1 LRAQLGIEKGTF
13 LNVPEPAT
21 RHERLQN
28 LVLLPGI
35 CAFSVD
41 KSSGDMTISAGIN
54 TLGRP
59 VAVFLS
65 PRLMTARS
73 KCSRMVAFRLAG
85 ADVVADHQGALWWPA
100 ERVLVLADLHFEKGS
115 SFAART
121 SQMLPPYDTHATLR
135 VVEEVVARR
144 APDCIICLGDNF
156 HDREGP
162 SRLDADARRRLDALM
177 AGRRFVWIEGNHDA
191 AAAAVLGG
199 ESFPELVAGP
209 LVFRHEPR
217 TDGDVAGEVAGHLH
231 PAVRVAARG
240 RHLRRKC
247 FVTDGVRC
255 VLPSIGAFTGGL
267 DVDDRAFGALFERA
281 YCAYALGQG
290 RVYPFPTPAF
300 VAAGGYSGLAVAPH
314 SNS

>member
-1 LRAQLGIEKGTF
+1 
-13 LNVPEPAT
+13 
-21 RHERLQN
+21 
-28 LVLLPGI
+28 
-35 CAFSVD
+35 
-41 KSSGDMTISAGIN
+41 
-54 TLGRP
+54 
-59 VAVFLS
+59 
-65 PRLMTARS
+65 
-73 KCSRMVAFRLAG
+73 MVAFRLAG
-85 ADVVADHQGALWWPA
+85 ADVFADHQGALWWPS
-100 ERVLVLADLHFEKGS
+100 ERILVAADLHLEKGAS
-115 SFAART
+115 IARRT
-121 SQMLPPYDTHATLR
+121 AQLLPPYDTFATLSVMGQLVDR
-135 VVEEVVARR
+135 Y
-144 APDCIICLGDNF
+144 APRCVICLGDNF
-156 HDREGP
+156 HDPEGP
-162 SRLDADARRRLDALM
+162 SMLDPRARDMIRALM
-177 AGRRFVWIEGNHDA
+177 SGRRFVWIEGNHDA

-199 ESFPELVAGP
+199 ESVPELVAGP

-267 DVDDRAFGALFERA
+267 DVDDQAFGALFARA

-300 VAAGGYSGLAVAPH
+300 VAAGGYSGLAVVPH

>member
-1 LRAQLGIEKGTF
+1 M
-13 LNVPEPAT
+13 NVPEPAT
-21 RHERLQN
+21 RHERSQN

-73 KCSRMVAFRLAG
+73 KCSRMAAFRLAG

-177 AGRRFVWIEGNHDA
+177 AGRRFVWIEGNHDD

-199 ESFPELVAGP
+199 ESAAELSIGP
-209 LVFRHEPR
+209 LVFRHEPS
-217 TDGDVAGEVAGHLH
+217 VARDARGEVAGHLH
-231 PAVRVAARG
+231 PALVVETRARRV
-240 RHLRRKC
+240 RRKC
-247 FVTDGVRC
+247 FVSDGARC
-255 VLPSIGAFTGGL
+255 VLPSMGSFTGGL
-267 DVDDRAFGALFERA
+267 DVGDAAFDALFGGR

-290 RVYPFPTPAF
+290 RVYPFPTRSF
-300 VAAGGYSGLAVAPH
+300 LDRSGNLGLARSHH
-314 SNS
+314 SIPD